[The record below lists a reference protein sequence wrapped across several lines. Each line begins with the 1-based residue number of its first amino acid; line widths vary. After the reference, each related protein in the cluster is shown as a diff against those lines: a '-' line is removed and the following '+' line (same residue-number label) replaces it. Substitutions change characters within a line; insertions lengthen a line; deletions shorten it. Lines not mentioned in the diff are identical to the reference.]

1 MLVREEGRKHGRNG
15 AHKQRHREV
24 GPVHTL
30 CVSGEDAIALQSR
43 WECLHLLPLSA
54 VREHERVH
62 GAARLRVEV
71 RLQGN
76 VDYHGVKARD
86 VSAPRG
92 RVPLVGRRA
101 SVLAVVLPRVK
112 EVDLPLLVSSFIIY
126 WDSPS
131 ISIIGIHD
139 HYFKLC
145 TLARYGRAPVISII
159 REYSFNIQLMPQCAV
174 PASKQ

>member
-30 CVSGEDAIALQSR
+30 CVSGEDAKALQRR

-92 RVPLVGRRA
+92 PSA
-101 SVLAVVLPRVK
+101 PSWEAVDLPRVR
-112 EVDLPLLVSSFIIY
+112 EVIYNDLF
-126 WDSPS
+126 D
-131 ISIIGIHD
+131 
-139 HYFKLC
+139 
-145 TLARYGRAPVISII
+145 
-159 REYSFNIQLMPQCAV
+159 
-174 PASKQ
+174 ASRRI